1 MKRFISF
8 SLAIFITLCM
18 MVGSER
24 RAWAYVDP
32 GTGLIALQTL
42 ASVAAAYA
50 YYVRRKIAKFFSGK
64 KKKVPTAV
72 LPIAAETGDTREA
85 A

>member
-1 MKRFISF
+1 MKRVVSF
-8 SLAIFITLCM
+8 SLGIFITLCM

-24 RAWAYVDP
+24 RAWGYVDP
-32 GTGLIALQTL
+32 GSGLIALQGI

-50 YYVRRKIAKFFSGK
+50 YYVRRRIRAFFSR
-64 KKKVPTAV
+64 KKVAPTVV
-72 LPIAAETGDTREA
+72 LPVATKAGESSEA